1 MAEREM
7 CLQVETD
14 IKTEKISSW
23 RFAQR
28 IQGAKQGSEN
38 ERGESMEE
46 EALILKE
53 DLGHKDQD

>member
-1 MAEREM
+1 M